1 MIIKE
6 LNGVVVLYSEGDN
19 KITNIHRAFFANLVY
34 LGKNDSIDNYEEVPY
49 DVWRN
54 YLFDSISINE
64 LEKLN
69 KEILTL
75 KEETK
80 MLKQEN
86 TLLVE
91 MLLENDYRILQ
102 QIEALND
109 SQKTE

>member
-19 KITNIHRAFFANLVY
+19 KITNIHRTFFANLVY

-54 YLFDSISINE
+54 YLFDSISTNE

-69 KEILTL
+69 KEILAL
-75 KEETK
+75 KEEAK

-86 TLLVE
+86 TLLVGL
-91 MLLENDYRILQ
+91 LLENDYRISQELT
-102 QIEALND
+102 LLKS
-109 SQKTE
+109 SQK

>member
-19 KITNIHRAFFANLVY
+19 KITNIYRTFFANLVY

-75 KEETK
+75 KEEAK

-86 TLLVE
+86 TLLVGL
-91 MLLENDYRILQ
+91 LLENDYRISQELT
-102 QIEALND
+102 LLKS
-109 SQKTE
+109 SQK